1 MTDIEILEA
10 MRAMMKEQLQQE
22 LEPIKND
29 IAGLKAGQATMQDKI
44 DTMQDGID
52 TLKSDM
58 AHHNHYVEPLIKAT
72 SEGMSGIQERNQQL
86 DRLDEKV
93 DGHDHRI
100 WALEESVKTLKQA

>member
-1 MTDIEILEA
+1 MNNEEKILEILQ
-10 MRAMMKEQLQQE
+10 QLQ
-22 LEPIKND
+22 D
-29 IAGLKAGQATMQDKI
+29 GQAATNARLDSVDARL
-44 DTMQDGID
+44 DTMQDSID

-72 SEGMSGIQERNQQL
+72 SEGMSGIQERNKQL

-93 DGHDHRI
+93 DDHDHRI